1 MNPKL
6 EIIDALIDGEPVDA
20 GALRDALAESSGRD
34 YLVDAWLLREAVQ
47 EDHAPAPALTC
58 LRQARPDRRW
68 LVAAALAGGLVV
80 GFGLGFV
87 TGEPTMTP
95 PASTPAV
102 TAIDAPTSA
111 FPVPAPTRVIQ
122 IEF

>member
-68 LVAAALAGGLVV
+68 LVAAALAGV
-80 GFGLGFV
+80 GSESGTCNPRL
-87 TGEPTMTP
+87 
-95 PASTPAV
+95 PARAASRAG
-102 TAIDAPTSA
+102 SQS
-111 FPVPAPTRVIQ
+111 R
-122 IEF
+122 